1 MKEYISEFK
10 RILPSGF
17 CKKIISYHKDN
28 FEEAK
33 IILNNKT
40 YLDKETR
47 NCLRKDISVPK
58 TFGEKI
64 LLNYIK
70 AQIFNILNGY
80 KQRYPDLNVKR
91 ISQIEI
97 LKYEKNSHPTGFAL
111 HIDHGDKAA
120 FRALSVSIAL
130 NNDYDGGEF
139 VFKLPEGEFVYEQNI
154 GDVLVFPSN
163 WMFPHQVNKITNGT
177 RYAIVS
183 WLI

>member
-1 MKEYISEFK
+1 MNEYILEYK
-10 RILPSGF
+10 RIIPTEL

-28 FEEAK
+28 FEEAQ

-47 NCLRKDISVPK
+47 NCLRKEISIPK
-58 TFGEKI
+58 SFGEKI

-70 AQIFNILNGY
+70 AQIFNVSNAY
-80 KQRYPDLNVKR
+80 RRSFPDINVNR

-97 LKYEKNSHPTGFAL
+97 LKYQANSYSTGFAL
-111 HIDHGDKAA
+111 HIDHGDTASN
-120 FRALSVSIAL
+120 RAISISIAL

-139 VFKLPEGEFVYEQNI
+139 VFKLPEGEVVYEQNI

-163 WMFPHQVNKITNGT
+163 WMFPHKVNKIKEGT
-177 RYAIVS
+177 RYAMVS